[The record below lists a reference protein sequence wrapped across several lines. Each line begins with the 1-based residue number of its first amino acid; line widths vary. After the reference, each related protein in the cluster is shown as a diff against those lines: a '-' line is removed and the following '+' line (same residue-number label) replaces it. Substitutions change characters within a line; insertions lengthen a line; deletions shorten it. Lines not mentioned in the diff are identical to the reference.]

1 MEEIAIGIDLGTSN
15 SVIGVFQKNQVEI
28 APNSIGDTY
37 TPSIVDILDEGEL
50 IGEET
55 MLHKIDENNSK
66 NRITEIKRIIGRKFS
81 SLTIQEKE
89 KYNAIEDPKNKD
101 QILIKVTRKNQ
112 DEFLSPEAIMACIFK
127 KLIKSASN
135 FINTNIR
142 RAVIT
147 HPAYY
152 DYNQKAAII
161 EAAKLSGI
169 NILRIITEPTAAALA
184 YGLGKT
190 IDLKDSLAI
199 SMMKQDNKTNRKV
212 MVFDLGGGTFDVSI
226 LSLKDSK
233 EFKVITTNGDRHL
246 GGDDF
251 DSKLVNMCIKK
262 FCKAYEIEEAEI
274 RQDKN
279 IKRRLKIQC
288 EKAKKKLSYQMNTSI
303 KIYNF
308 YKDHTLYV
316 DITRDEFDELCEDL
330 YERIK
335 EVLDKVIA
343 ESKLSIDELDDI
355 VVVGG
360 SSRIPKIKTILTEK
374 YGASKIRDKLNPDEA
389 VAIGAT
395 WQAHKI
401 IKSNKDINII
411 DITPFSLGVATKNKN
426 PKDINEGPLMSILI
440 PKDKEISCRSEERL
454 YKTVDDNQKF
464 FKIQLYAGED
474 KFCKNNDLL
483 KEFTIENLPEGKA
496 GTVTLK
502 IYLEINKDGI
512 VFINA
517 EVESTGQ
524 KKMEQYSLYDYNKI
538 SSSLLQSSKKKP
550 KIKGKEK
557 LEEIKELTA
566 FMKEKNKLLTKIED
580 NEQKFKCLKNLSDSC
595 AKLIEI
601 YSELIEQNDSDN
613 LYQKLIDNYKRILKY
628 YSEMLIINNDP
639 KINDDLMNKI
649 KEIITKLLND
659 DIENMMDIF
668 DILKEQ
674 KQEQYIL
681 IIIFTA
687 ELLYKEG
694 EKILEEGKNYSRYY
708 SRKYFLKADKV
719 KSNIDQKMVEDMDYN
734 LQKIYEPFKKKY
746 LNKVDLVDA
755 FVNSLKKGIKMKG
768 TPYITGFTSIKQ
780 LLDQALKPENV
791 SLALDIL
798 TEMVSS
804 LSQDKK
810 KITEEEAFCLVN
822 IIKIKYSYLLNQ
834 SLNDINSYE
843 NMISRIK
850 YLLENGDF
858 DGKSWI
864 DQFND
869 LEEQINKKKEEL
881 LNNKK
886 NNKTYI
892 DELRKLYES
901 SKEKKNPMEFINFI
915 IEKYPYSGY
924 DASKHLLNL
933 NCAELLEIIF
943 PKYHPD
949 NYIGRDDYD
958 IYNEIYIL
966 LVKIEEDLKKNK

>member
-1 MEEIAIGIDLGTSN
+1 
-15 SVIGVFQKNQVEI
+15 
-28 APNSIGDTY
+28 
-37 TPSIVDILDEGEL
+37 
-50 IGEET
+50 
-55 MLHKIDENNSK
+55 
-66 NRITEIKRIIGRKFS
+66 
-81 SLTIQEKE
+81 
-89 KYNAIEDPKNKD
+89 
-101 QILIKVTRKNQ
+101 
-112 DEFLSPEAIMACIFK
+112 
-127 KLIKSASN
+127 
-135 FINTNIR
+135 
-142 RAVIT
+142 
-147 HPAYY
+147 
-152 DYNQKAAII
+152 
-161 EAAKLSGI
+161 
-169 NILRIITEPTAAALA
+169 
-184 YGLGKT
+184 
-190 IDLKDSLAI
+190 
-199 SMMKQDNKTNRKV
+199 
-212 MVFDLGGGTFDVSI
+212 
-226 LSLKDSK
+226 
-233 EFKVITTNGDRHL
+233 
-246 GGDDF
+246 
-251 DSKLVNMCIKK
+251 
-262 FCKAYEIEEAEI
+262 
-274 RQDKN
+274 
-279 IKRRLKIQC
+279 
-288 EKAKKKLSYQMNTSI
+288 
-303 KIYNF
+303 
-308 YKDHTLYV
+308 
-316 DITRDEFDELCEDL
+316 
-330 YERIK
+330 
-335 EVLDKVIA
+335 
-343 ESKLSIDELDDI
+343 
-355 VVVGG
+355 
-360 SSRIPKIKTILTEK
+360 
-374 YGASKIRDKLNPDEA
+374 
-389 VAIGAT
+389 
-395 WQAHKI
+395 
-401 IKSNKDINII
+401 
-411 DITPFSLGVATKNKN
+411 
-426 PKDINEGPLMSILI
+426 
-440 PKDKEISCRSEERL
+440 
-454 YKTVDDNQKF
+454 
-464 FKIQLYAGED
+464 
-474 KFCKNNDLL
+474 
-483 KEFTIENLPEGKA
+483 
-496 GTVTLK
+496 
-502 IYLEINKDGI
+502 
-512 VFINA
+512 
-517 EVESTGQ
+517 
-524 KKMEQYSLYDYNKI
+524 
-538 SSSLLQSSKKKP
+538 
-550 KIKGKEK
+550 
-557 LEEIKELTA
+557 
-566 FMKEKNKLLTKIED
+566 MKEKNKLLTKIED

-719 KSNIDQKMVEDMDYN
+719 KSNIDQKMVKDMDYN

-843 NMISRIK
+843 NM
-850 YLLENGDF
+850 
-858 DGKSWI
+858 
-864 DQFND
+864 
-869 LEEQINKKKEEL
+869 KKEEL

>member
-15 SVIGVFQKNQVEI
+15 SVIGVFQNYQVEI
-28 APNSIGDTY
+28 VPNSIGDTY
-37 TPSIVDILDEGEL
+37 TPSVVDILDEGEL

-66 NRITEIKRIIGRKFS
+66 NRIIEIKRIIGRKFS

-89 KYNAIEDPKNKD
+89 KYNAVEDPKNKD
-101 QILIKVTRKNQ
+101 QILVKVTRNNQ
-112 DEFLSPEAIMACIFK
+112 DEFLSPEVIMSFIFK

-142 RAVIT
+142 HAVIT
-147 HPAYY
+147 IPAYY
-152 DYNQKAAII
+152 DYNQRAAII
-161 EAAKLSGI
+161 EAVKLSGI
-169 NILRIITEPTAAALA
+169 NVLRILNEPTAAALA

-199 SMMKQDNKTNRKV
+199 SIMKQDNKINRKI

-233 EFKVITTNGDRHL
+233 EFKVITTNGDTHL

-251 DSKLVNMCIKK
+251 DLKLVNICIKK
-262 FCKAYEIEEAEI
+262 FCKAYGIEESEI
-274 RQDKN
+274 IKDKN

-288 EKAKKKLSYQMNTSI
+288 EKAKKKLSNQMSTSI

-308 YKDHTLYV
+308 YKEHTLYV
-316 DITRDEFDELCEDL
+316 NITRNEFDELCEDL

-335 EVLDKVIA
+335 EVLDKVIV
-343 ESKLSIDELDDI
+343 ESKLSIEELDDI
-355 VVVGG
+355 VIVGG
-360 SSRIPKIKTILTEK
+360 SSRMPKIKTILVEK
-374 YGASKIRDKLNPDEA
+374 YGESKIRDKINPDEA

-401 IKSNKDINII
+401 IKSDKDINII

-426 PKDINEGPLMSILI
+426 PKEKDEGSVMSVLI
-440 PKDKEISCRSEERL
+440 PKDKEISCRSDERL
-454 YKTVDDNQKF
+454 YKTVEDDQKF

-474 KFCKNNDLL
+474 RLCKNNDLL
-483 KEFTIENLPEGKA
+483 KEFKIENLPKGKA

-512 VFINA
+512 VSVNA
-517 EVESTGQ
+517 ESESTGE
-524 KKMEQYSLYDYNKI
+524 KITVQYSLYDKI
-538 SSSLLQSSKKKP
+538 HSTLLQSTKKKV
-550 KIKGKEK
+550 KIEGKEK
-557 LEEIKELTA
+557 LEEIKDLTE
-566 FMKEKNKLLTKIED
+566 FMKEKNKLLAKLED
-580 NEQKFKCLKNLSDSC
+580 NEQKFKCLKNLTDSC

-601 YSELIEQNDSDN
+601 YSNLIEQNDSDN

-628 YSEMLIINNDP
+628 YSEMIIINNDP

-649 KEIITKLLND
+649 KEIITKLIND
-659 DIENMMDIF
+659 DIENMINIF
-668 DILKEQ
+668 DKLKEQ

-708 SRKYFLKADKV
+708 SRKFFLKADKV
-719 KSNIDQKMVEDMDYN
+719 KSYIDQKMIDDMDYN

-746 LNKVDLVDA
+746 VNKVDLVDT
-755 FVNSLKKGIKMKG
+755 FVNSIKKGIKIKG
-768 TPYITGFTSIKQ
+768 TPYITGFTAIGQ
-780 LLDQALKPENV
+780 ILNEAMKPENV
-791 SLALDIL
+791 DLALDIL

-810 KITEEEAFCLVN
+810 KPTEEEAFCLVN
-822 IIKIKYSYLLNQ
+822 IIKLKFSVLSNQ

-843 NMISRIK
+843 NMIDRIN
-850 YLLENGDF
+850 YLYDNGDF

-869 LEEQINKKKEEL
+869 LVEEIKKKKEEL

-886 NNKTYI
+886 NNKAFK
-892 DELRKLYES
+892 DELRNLYKS

-915 IEKYPYSGY
+915 IEKYPYIGY
-924 DASKHLLNL
+924 DSSKHLLNL
-933 NCAELLEIIF
+933 NCGELLEIIF

-958 IYNEIYIL
+958 IYNEIYML
-966 LVKIEEDLKKNK
+966 LVKVEEDLKKNK

>member
-1 MEEIAIGIDLGTSN
+1 M
-15 SVIGVFQKNQVEI
+15 
-28 APNSIGDTY
+28 
-37 TPSIVDILDEGEL
+37 
-50 IGEET
+50 
-55 MLHKIDENNSK
+55 
-66 NRITEIKRIIGRKFS
+66 
-81 SLTIQEKE
+81 
-89 KYNAIEDPKNKD
+89 
-101 QILIKVTRKNQ
+101 
-112 DEFLSPEAIMACIFK
+112 
-127 KLIKSASN
+127 
-135 FINTNIR
+135 
-142 RAVIT
+142 
-147 HPAYY
+147 
-152 DYNQKAAII
+152 
-161 EAAKLSGI
+161 
-169 NILRIITEPTAAALA
+169 
-184 YGLGKT
+184 
-190 IDLKDSLAI
+190 
-199 SMMKQDNKTNRKV
+199 
-212 MVFDLGGGTFDVSI
+212 
-226 LSLKDSK
+226 
-233 EFKVITTNGDRHL
+233 
-246 GGDDF
+246 
-251 DSKLVNMCIKK
+251 
-262 FCKAYEIEEAEI
+262 
-274 RQDKN
+274 
-279 IKRRLKIQC
+279 
-288 EKAKKKLSYQMNTSI
+288 
-303 KIYNF
+303 
-308 YKDHTLYV
+308 
-316 DITRDEFDELCEDL
+316 
-330 YERIK
+330 
-335 EVLDKVIA
+335 
-343 ESKLSIDELDDI
+343 
-355 VVVGG
+355 
-360 SSRIPKIKTILTEK
+360 
-374 YGASKIRDKLNPDEA
+374 
-389 VAIGAT
+389 
-395 WQAHKI
+395 
-401 IKSNKDINII
+401 
-411 DITPFSLGVATKNKN
+411 
-426 PKDINEGPLMSILI
+426 
-440 PKDKEISCRSEERL
+440 
-454 YKTVDDNQKF
+454 
-464 FKIQLYAGED
+464 
-474 KFCKNNDLL
+474 
-483 KEFTIENLPEGKA
+483 
-496 GTVTLK
+496 TLK

-538 SSSLLQSSKKKP
+538 NSSLLQSSKKKP

-822 IIKIKYSYLLNQ
+822 IIKIKYSFLLNQ

-843 NMISRIK
+843 IMINRIK